1 MCNKCNGN
9 CNSCDCTC
17 NQVDCSCKVLISTD
31 CVTLSEDLTCSGIIK
46 GQTETEVLKQ
56 LDAYICARFES
67 VENFFQIINVGG
79 GYEVYKG
86 VTALGKK
93 ELRTLVDSNLIN
105 LVQGTDTITI
115 SVDETVLNT
124 FIEANQ
130 KTYSAANIGTG
141 AQVYKN
147 STVVGDNTQFNLRKI
162 RSSDNSVTIT
172 EGVDDIDV
180 IAPLPPLEKVNEG
193 SGNGIIIRGRTA
205 ANYGNI
211 GLNAVDLSFSDSS
224 SSSKGATGQLSFAT
238 GKNSTASGYG
248 AIAMG
253 EGFDSSVSARALGDD
268 SIAIG
273 TSTLASVAFSTA
285 LGKNSQATGISSTAL
300 NGGVATGSGAVSIGV
315 GTNNNLSSGN
325 WSFTS
330 GNGTAASGDNST
342 SMGLAMSSKSFSE
355 VTLGMHGDNTST
367 PSSATTWVATDKI
380 FSVGNGT
387 GNVIDSNYKSDA
399 LLILKN
405 GLATLPSVTNA
416 LITAASGKAI
426 ITKEYFNAFAALD
439 TNVVHKT
446 GSETITGV
454 KTFNGATGVAAIEV
468 NTTAGYGVYL
478 TANGTGVG
486 MQSVGYSTSNIINL
500 SILGTG
506 RGINF
511 YNPSSGIAI
520 YGENTDVGN
529 AIVING
535 AVGSTG
541 KLWIGQ
547 DNNITTSSIDKLG
560 NITANSFVKTGG
572 TSSQYLMAD
581 GSVSTAGT
589 TIQAVAVVWGWGIN
603 FGNVVDTTIGSGKTI
618 INVTPTLICKVANN
632 GYAVGDVVS
641 VSATQS
647 NDSGGLADSGVS
659 VRFVP
664 SDSTKV
670 TFNVNDR
677 LDIPNCYNG
686 AVSTGGAITDPVAAT
701 PAQWDMRLVI
711 LYI

>member
-130 KTYSAANIGTG
+130 KTYSAVNIGTG

-180 IAPLPPLEKVNEG
+180 IAPLPPLEKVNED
-193 SGNGIIIRGRTA
+193 SGLGIIIRGRNA
-205 ANYGNI
+205 ANYGNV
-211 GLNAVDLSFSDSS
+211 GSKAVDLSDSFNAS
-224 SSSKGATGQLSFAT
+224 STRGATGAYSFAANDST
-238 GKNSTASGYG
+238 TASDY
-248 AIAMG
+248 
-253 EGFDSSVSARALGDD
+253 
-268 SIAIG
+268 
-273 TSTLASVAFSTA
+273 ASVAFGIETIASAQGAFVAGSECIASGLGSAAFGMDSEASGSTA
-285 LGKNSQATGISSTAL
+285 FASGFVTIASGQSSNATNERTSAQGDWSSASGYNTDAIGRYSYS
-300 NGGVATGSGAVSIGV
+300 GGQENYAGSYAETSIGYFGTQNFSENATSV
-315 GTNNNLSSGN
+315 VSTDRLFNIGNGTNN
-325 WSFTS
+325 FTR
-330 GNGTAASGDNST
+330 
-342 SMGLAMSSKSFSE
+342 
-355 VTLGMHGDNTST
+355 
-367 PSSATTWVATDKI
+367 
-380 FSVGNGT
+380 
-387 GNVIDSNYKSDA
+387 SNA
-399 LLILKN
+399 FTILKN

-416 LITAASGKAI
+416 LITADSGKAI

-446 GSETITGV
+446 GSETITGI

-511 YNPSSGIAI
+511 YNPSSGTAI

-581 GSVSTAGT
+581 GSVSTASS
-589 TIQAVAVVWGWGIN
+589 TIQSVIVIGGWAIN
-603 FGNVVDTTIGSGKTI
+603 QGYVVDTTIGTGKTI
-618 INVTPTLICKVANN
+618 ISITSTLICTIANN
-632 GYAVGDVVS
+632 GYAVGDIVS
-641 VSATQS
+641 ISPTQS
-647 NDSGGLADSGVS
+647 NDSGGLSDSGVS
-659 VRFVP
+659 VRWRADT
-664 SDSTKV
+664 SDRF

-677 LDIPNCYNG
+677 IDIPNCYNG
-686 AVSTGGAITDPVAAT
+686 GVGTGGVISDPVGAT
-701 PAQWDMRLVI
+701 SGQWNMRHVI